1 MDPLFKIKEANQ
13 NKLIPKSLNNT
24 IEKKM
29 KHITEGIK
37 HVEKASGLK
46 YPPYYIEPHL
56 FVAEDQQE
64 FSDIGVLYA
73 RTVPIEFLSKL
84 EIWIQISAP
93 LIAFGVKTTVRAV
106 LAHEFLHYVELS
118 RRFMEFDIASNERY
132 TSLLEASYR
141 DHESLIPPAM
151 IFNDKNLIKLVNK
164 KLPNGLIDEKLQNNT
179 AKKWLD
185 KNLPCINIATQEN
198 VVNISASMIPSFN
211 FDPKLKSRLEEIERS
226 SLKIA

>member
-151 IFNDKNLIKLVNK
+151 
-164 KLPNGLIDEKLQNNT
+164 
-179 AKKWLD
+179 
-185 KNLPCINIATQEN
+185 
-198 VVNISASMIPSFN
+198 
-211 FDPKLKSRLEEIERS
+211 KSCNYYY
-226 SLKIA
+226 

>member
-1 MDPLFKIKEANQ
+1 MDPLFKVKEASN
-13 NKLIPKSLNNT
+13 NKLIPKSLSNT

-29 KHITEGIK
+29 KNVKDGINQ
-37 HVEKASGLK
+37 VEKASGLK
-46 YPPYYIEPHL
+46 YPPYYIEPQL

-73 RTVPIEFLSKL
+73 RTVPIEFSSKL

-118 RRFMEFDIASNERY
+118 RRFMEFDISSNEMH
-132 TSLLEASYR
+132 TSLLEASHR
-141 DHESLIPPAM
+141 DQESLIPPAR
-151 IFNDKNLIKLVNK
+151 IFSDKKLIKLVNK

-185 KNLPCINIATQEN
+185 KNLPHVNISTQEN
-198 VVNISASMIPSFN
+198 AVNISASIIPSFN
-211 FDPKLKSRLEEIERS
+211 FDPKLKSRLKEIERS